1 MAFSTMV
8 MAHSRGVPLALLYT
22 YSQNIQLF
30 MPDPTTR
37 ASKQKIGGLKRR
49 NILIAFKALAL
60 RGNPSPNNNGN
71 NNGNNNRSGSPS
83 DGLPIHGNSMS

>member
-1 MAFSTMV
+1 MV

-22 YSQNIQLF
+22 YSQRIQPF

-37 ASKQKIGGLKRR
+37 VSKQKIGGIKRR

-71 NNGNNNRSGSPS
+71 NNRSGSPS